1 MNGEIEEISY
11 KDIVI
16 VCKKDRENLSPN
28 ISITRE
34 FLSIPETIRGN
45 IIIVRKE
52 DGEFKSISKQQ
63 TIEYV
68 YFLKNSSFHCDNTD
82 FNIFKNFNIPLKSVK
97 KRSRNYDDETLK
109 MILAIQMAIL
119 KFIKNYEN

>member
-68 YFLKNSSFHCDNTD
+68 YFLKNSNFHCDNTD